1 MTQGDR
7 IPPSYRGAPHERAP
21 HSMKGLGHE
30 DNIDNNNDQLWEVDE
45 GDFAVHAG
53 VYGEV

>member
-1 MTQGDR
+1 
-7 IPPSYRGAPHERAP
+7 
-21 HSMKGLGHE
+21 MKGLGHE